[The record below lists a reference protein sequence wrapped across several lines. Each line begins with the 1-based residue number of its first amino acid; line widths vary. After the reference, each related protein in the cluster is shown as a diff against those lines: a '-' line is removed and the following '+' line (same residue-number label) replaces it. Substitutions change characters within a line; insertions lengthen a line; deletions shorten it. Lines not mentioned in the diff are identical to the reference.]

1 MLTIEKLDGILERV
15 EKIKNTMKDIEEMA
29 KEKEDVFV
37 PASTEDRLLTV
48 QEAAERLSTSESQ
61 VRSLLKKGFLPY
73 LVIGNMKIRE
83 STLSKFLADYEG
95 CDLNGEEI
103 RRIS

>member
-1 MLTIEKLDGILERV
+1 MLTIEELDGILERV

-29 KEKEDVFV
+29 KEKEDVFI
-37 PASTEDRLLTV
+37 PASMEDRLLTV
-48 QEAAERLSTSESQ
+48 QEVAERLSTSEPQ

-73 LVIGNMKIRE
+73 LVIGNMKVRE
-83 STLSKFLADYEG
+83 STLTKFLANCEG

-103 RRIS
+103 RKIS

>member
-1 MLTIEKLDGILERV
+1 MLTIEELDVILERV
-15 EKIKNTMKDIEEMA
+15 EKIKNTMKDIEEMT

-37 PASTEDRLLTV
+37 PASMEDRLLTV

-103 RRIS
+103 IRIS